1 MDYGIYIILI
11 YAAAIMIISI
21 VATVLDK
28 IKAKNNKR
36 RIKESTLLWMGFIG
50 GAGIMYLTM
59 KIIRHKTRK
68 KKFMITLP
76 LFLVLHILMA
86 VAIYYLYPNLFS
98 VFT

>member
-11 YAAAIMIISI
+11 YAVIIAIISI
-21 VATVLDK
+21 IATIADK
-28 IKAKNNKR
+28 IKSKSNKR
-36 RIKESTLLWMGFIG
+36 RIKESTLLWFGFLG

-76 LFLVLHILMA
+76 IFFVIHILMA
-86 VAIYYLYPNLFS
+86 VAIFYLYPDIFS

>member
-1 MDYGIYIILI
+1 MDYGIYIVLI
-11 YAAAIMIISI
+11 YAVIIAIISI
-21 VATVLDK
+21 IATIADK
-28 IKAKNNKR
+28 IKSKSNKR
-36 RIKESTLLWMGFIG
+36 RIKESTLLWFGFLG

-76 LFLVLHILMA
+76 IFFVIHILMA
-86 VAIYYLYPNLFS
+86 VAIFYLYPDIFS